1 MDTSVILNGKIL
13 ELINEEELGIK
24 PIILISR
31 IVTAEI
37 EFQANVGKVIGKYGL
52 DVLKKLR
59 EYHNKGKIKLELV
72 GKRPTMEQIKLNY
85 GGELDA
91 AIRQDTH
98 DATLITGD
106 KVQYDMGIFEGLNV
120 ILIKEEVKKKKKGL
134 PHLKLFDFFDEN
146 TMSVHLKRYIL
157 PYAKKGSPGNW
168 YLSKINDEYI
178 TSKQIEDIIY
188 EILEAVKEDPRSFIE
203 IERKG
208 AIVAILGEYR
218 IVITRPPFSSEIEI
232 TIVRPLVKKQIE
244 NYNLNDALMKR
255 LQIAEGIL
263 VCGSPGAGKSTFA
276 AALSN
281 YYLKQNKIVKTL
293 ESVRDLQVSPEIT
306 QYTKLEGSLENSAD
320 ILLLTRPDFT
330 IFDEVR
336 TTDDFKVFSN
346 FRLSGVG
353 MIGVIHSTHAIDA
366 LMRFIS
372 HVELGMISSIIDTI
386 IFIEGGKVSTVLS
399 LNMTVKVPSGFR
411 DADLAR
417 PVIEVRDFVNRSLIF
432 EIYSFGQDTVV
443 IPVSRKYKESY
454 SNYRTKKKSRKREQI
469 QLDLEIQDD
478 NLVVSTNPIYAGK
491 NVEIYSGSRVIFT
504 GCFSKRGDITL
515 SVDNRDAQLLLEKLD
530 DNKKLYARLK

>member
-1 MDTSVILNGKIL
+1 VDTSVILNGKIL

-24 PIILISR
+24 PNILISR

-52 DVLKKLR
+52 YVLKKLR
-59 EYHNKGKIKLELV
+59 EYHNQDKIKLELV

-120 ILIKEEVKKKKKGL
+120 ILIKEEVKKRKKGL
-134 PHLKLFDFFDEN
+134 PHLQLFDFFDEN
-146 TMSVHLKRYIL
+146 TMSVHLKRYIP

-178 TSKQIEDIIY
+178 TTKQIEDIIY

-203 IERKG
+203 IEKEG
-208 AIVAILGEYR
+208 AIVAQLREYR
-218 IVITRPPFSSEIEI
+218 IVITRPNFSNEIEVTI
-232 TIVRPLVKKQIE
+232 TKPLIRKE
-244 NYNLNDALMKR
+244 LNDYNLDNKLMKR
-255 LQIAEGIL
+255 LQRAEGIL
-263 VCGSPGAGKSTFA
+263 VCGPPGAGKSTFA
-276 AALSN
+276 AALAN
-281 YYLKQNKIVKTL
+281 NYLKQNKIVKTL
-293 ESVRDLQVSPEIT
+293 ESVRDLQVNPEIT

-320 ILLLTRPDFT
+320 ILLLARPDFT

-336 TTDDFKVFSN
+336 TTDDFKVYSD

-353 MIGVIHSTHAIDA
+353 MVGVIHSSSAIDA
-366 LMRFIS
+366 LQRFIARI
-372 HVELGMISSIIDTI
+372 ELGMLPSIIDTI
-386 IFIEGGKVSTVLS
+386 IFIKGGEVSSVLVVK
-399 LNMTVKVPSGFR
+399 MAVKVPTGFR
-411 DADLAR
+411 DKDLAR
-417 PVIEVRDFVNRSLIF
+417 PVIEAREFFNNSLIF

-443 IPVSRKYKESY
+443 VPISREYKESY
-454 SNYRTKKKSRKREQI
+454 SNYITKKKSRKREQI
-469 QLDLEIQDD
+469 QLDLEIQDN
-478 NLVVSTNPIYAGK
+478 NLVVSANPIYAGK